1 MYKNNLFKVPRLIE
15 SKFSDAILQSALNAR
30 EGEETVMST
39 LMNVV
44 LEPDTGK
51 SSAEVR
57 DGDINLRG
65 LYSPPNAENGERNGR
80 WLGLELAASEKHAS
94 VTSMFFN
101 AIAERVRNKFNIAK
115 DCVRV
120 FSNKRT
126 NKLLGDKNGR
136 CSRKPDV
143 AVLDAGKEEKGVDWG
158 DIRGCFE
165 VKINNN
171 NNSRAEAHKQ
181 IRQHACMIFKNQP
194 GRRFVSS
201 ATLLD
206 EQMVFI
212 LHDRIGELASE
223 EFNIH
228 EKPEKLVRIVV
239 GFAFCTEKNLGYDP
253 SYYMRDGEIFIR
265 LDGQEYQVVRDIYA
279 DSSIYGRGTIV
290 RELCPVHDS
299 GAPVVA
305 GHKLVG
311 RKGNCVL
318 KDVWVDKS
326 RKGKEWD
333 LLEDLEKKNFEGVVR
348 MKSHEEV
355 KIDGKLDTT
364 GTDRAVFQELV
375 DEEYVDEHGNKGKRK
390 VERWRTRKW
399 KHFKDLEEREHHFLV
414 LKTLGQPLE
423 SFRSRRELISA
434 FRDIFKTLKRLE
446 EDRKLHQDLSLSNVV
461 LVDVDDMDGETL
473 VDGQS
478 GTSAENKSIHARH
491 NESDSS
497 ADNHAASSSGARS
510 SPRLRKGVI
519 MNFDFAVDKKEE
531 AEEIKEGKKSGQSR
545 GHRTGTMPFMAI
557 DILKQSPLG
566 SKKPLPKGSNKT
578 PIMHDYYHDLE
589 SVFYMLCWLCIAQAG
604 PNSKDRQSTEPFDYE
619 SSAIG
624 RWAAGGQDKPHYP
637 DAAYVKHG
645 MMAMADSFEE
655 EVLGDFHNYFEILK
669 EYVVRLREVICP
681 PGALTEAQE
690 ESMDLGKS
698 PKWIGKSCKRRPKAD
713 VFKWID
719 KILVE
724 ALEDSNLDKD
734 EDEDKEL
741 PVTLSLKPSKSCAV
755 QRLSQRRR
763 GEPDKT
769 FVKGEDNEDT
779 LVGPTRLTDEKAL
792 FDGEVMYKG
801 NPDENE
807 RAPSPTDSIKSIRSR
822 DSMSGTMDDSAPAC
836 SGHSWA
842 TKRSFVDA
850 DIQDRDDTLLATA
863 SQKRPRE
870 V

>member
-1 MYKNNLFKVPRLIE
+1 MY
-15 SKFSDAILQSALNAR
+15 A
-30 EGEETVMST
+30 
-39 LMNVV
+39 V
-44 LEPDTGK
+44 LEPIAGK
-51 SSAEVR
+51 SSAEER

-65 LYSPPNAENGERNGR
+65 LYSPSNSEHGERNGR
-80 WLGLELAASEKHAS
+80 WIGLELAASEKHAS
-94 VTSMFFN
+94 ITSMFFN

-171 NNSRAEAHKQ
+171 NYSRAEAHKQ
-181 IRQHACMIFKNQP
+181 IRQHACMIFNSQP
-194 GRRFVSS
+194 GRRFVLS

-212 LHDRIGELASE
+212 VHDRVGELASE

-239 GFAFCTEKNLGYDP
+239 GFAFCTDKNLGYNP

-279 DSSIYGRGTIV
+279 DSSIYGRGTLV
-290 RELCPVHDS
+290 RELCLVRDS
-299 GAPVVA
+299 
-305 GHKLVG
+305 
-311 RKGNCVL
+311 
-318 KDVWVDKS
+318 DVWVDKS

-333 LLEDLEKKNFEGVVR
+333 FLEDLEKEKFEGVVK

-355 KIDGKLDTT
+355 KIGGKPDTT
-364 GTDRAVFQELV
+364 GTDRAVLQELV
-375 DEEYVDEHGNKGKRK
+375 DEEYVDENGNKGKRK
-390 VERWRTRKW
+390 
-399 KHFKDLEEREHHFLV
+399 REHHFLL
-414 LKTLGQPLE
+414 LKTLVQPLE
-423 SFRSRRELISA
+423 SFRSKKELVSA
-434 FRDIFKTLKRLE
+434 FRDIFKTIQRLE

-491 NESDSS
+491 NESDSP
-497 ADNHAASSSGARS
+497 ADNHAASSSG
-510 SPRLRKGVI
+510 
-519 MNFDFAVDKKEE
+519 
-531 AEEIKEGKKSGQSR
+531 
-545 GHRTGTMPFMAI
+545 GTMPFMAI
-557 DILKQSPLG
+557 DILRQSPLG
-566 SKKPLPKGSNKT
+566 SKKPLLKGSNKT

-655 EVLGDFHNYFEILK
+655 EVLGDFHNYFEVLK
-669 EYVVRLREVICP
+669 EYVARLREVI
-681 PGALTEAQE
+681 
-690 ESMDLGKS
+690 
-698 PKWIGKSCKRRPKAD
+698 
-713 VFKWID
+713 
-719 KILVE
+719 
-724 ALEDSNLDKD
+724 
-734 EDEDKEL
+734 
-741 PVTLSLKPSKSCAV
+741 
-755 QRLSQRRR
+755 
-763 GEPDKT
+763 
-769 FVKGEDNEDT
+769 
-779 LVGPTRLTDEKAL
+779 
-792 FDGEVMYKG
+792 
-801 NPDENE
+801 
-807 RAPSPTDSIKSIRSR
+807 
-822 DSMSGTMDDSAPAC
+822 
-836 SGHSWA
+836 
-842 TKRSFVDA
+842 
-850 DIQDRDDTLLATA
+850 
-863 SQKRPRE
+863 
-870 V
+870 